1 MRKEIYKVSY
11 FYVNPMSY
19 NNLSLYD
26 DQFLKTLIKQTECI
40 EITYVCS
47 ILKNSNVDL
56 KKKIINLYNYNLL
69 KNSFFKSLSYTN
81 SSLKLALILLKSNPE
96 FIHFQWFKLSIIDLI
111 LLTIIKRFSKAKII
125 LTVHNA
131 RKRNSNPFLKRI
143 DKLIYSKIDWLI
155 FHTKACKEFFIKE
168 NGLIPF
174 QKYFILRHGILNY
187 KRINFSSFKNDNK
200 KLNNL
205 AYNLKKY
212 DKKYLFI
219 GNGSHYKGID
229 ILLDA
234 WNLSNNKNKSG
245 KGCLIIAGKIE
256 HKINLKY
263 IELLENRES
272 NIIIFNEKLSD
283 YFLSKIV
290 DLCDFILLTHRYI
303 SHSGVYSSFLEY
315 RKPFIY
321 NSSDNNHMN
330 TFKTFRETGFSYN
343 KTSRNLFNLINQI
356 NLKKEDY
363 KIDNKKWG
371 KAIKFFSWEES
382 FKDSKLVEA
391 IFECIDK

>member
-1 MRKEIYKVSY
+1 MV
-11 FYVNPMSY
+11 
-19 NNLSLYD
+19 L
-26 DQFLKTLIKQTECI
+26 
-40 EITYVCS
+40 
-47 ILKNSNVDL
+47 
-56 KKKIINLYNYNLL
+56 
-69 KNSFFKSLSYTN
+69 
-81 SSLKLALILLKSNPE
+81 
-96 FIHFQWFKLSIIDLI
+96 
-111 LLTIIKRFSKAKII
+111 
-125 LTVHNA
+125 
-131 RKRNSNPFLKRI
+131 I

-303 SHSGVYSSFLEY
+303 SHSGVYSAFLEY
-315 RKPFIY
+315 KKPF
-321 NSSDNNHMN
+321 
-330 TFKTFRETGFSYN
+330 
-343 KTSRNLFNLINQI
+343 LFQKGHIFLGE
-356 NLKKEDY
+356 LKY
-363 KIDNKKWG
+363 
-371 KAIKFFSWEES
+371 F
-382 FKDSKLVEA
+382 
-391 IFECIDK
+391 